1 MSGTPHFPP
10 RPSRPAGQESDP
22 SGRAAH
28 HPGAKLDAGKTLAG
42 VLLDFGNALE
52 RVARVGTFGA
62 EKYTRGGWQ
71 SVPEGEQRYEDA
83 LMRHL
88 LELRNLDGTDPQT
101 GMPHLWHV
109 AWNVLAV
116 IELQERKKCGH

>member
-1 MSGTPHFPP
+1 MTGKRRLIRQRIP
-10 RPSRPAGQESDP
+10 ESDP
-22 SGRAAH
+22 AGIDQH
-28 HPGAKLDAGKTLAG
+28 QPGAKLDAGKTLAG

-71 SVPEGEQRYEDA
+71 SVKDGPQRYEDA

-88 LELRNLDGTDPQT
+88 LELRNLEGIDHQT
-101 GMPHLWHV
+101 GMPHLWHA
-109 AWNVLAV
+109 AWNILAI
-116 IELQERKKCGH
+116 IELQERSNARPD

>member
-1 MSGTPHFPP
+1 MERTK
-10 RPSRPAGQESDP
+10 ESDP
-22 SGRAAH
+22 TGCEQH
-28 HPGAKLDAGKTLAG
+28 QPGAKLDAGKTLAG

-71 SVPEGEQRYEDA
+71 SVTNGAQRYEDA

-88 LELRNLDGTDPQT
+88 LELRNLNGCDLQT
-101 GMPHLWHV
+101 GMPHLWHA
-109 AWNVLAV
+109 AWNILAI
-116 IELQERKKCGH
+116 IELQERSNAGAD